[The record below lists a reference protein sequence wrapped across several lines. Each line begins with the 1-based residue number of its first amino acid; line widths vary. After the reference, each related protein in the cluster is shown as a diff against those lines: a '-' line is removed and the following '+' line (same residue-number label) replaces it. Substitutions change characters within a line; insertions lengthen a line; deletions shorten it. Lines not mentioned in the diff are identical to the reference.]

1 MVPDNANALYKIRA
15 GLQTHIKEAERKIG
29 ELNHAIA
36 QTRAILVILDQRDLK
51 HANYTESVREAKPM
65 SLTKTELE
73 QMTIQD
79 LTAVRDR
86 IDTAI
91 RQKGAGPEHGK
102 SHSKSRK

>member
-36 QTRAILVILDQRDLK
+36 QTRAILVILDQRDLN
-51 HANYTESVREAKPM
+51 ANYTESVREAKPM
-65 SLTKTELE
+65 SLTNTELE
-73 QMTIQD
+73 QLTIQD

-86 IDTAI
+86 IDIAI
-91 RQKGAGPEHGK
+91 RQKGAGLVNGRSHYKSGK
-102 SHSKSRK
+102 